1 MSWIDRLEQRVGL
14 RPPPEPLTPEVK
26 TEVAELSST
35 ATSIA
40 QQMVTMF
47 PDAPDSLRQAAEAVL
62 DGHNELMAL
71 LEREDREAREQQ
83 MRERS
88 TDVPHD

>member
-1 MSWIDRLEQRVGL
+1 MDIDEFERYLA
-14 RPPPEPLTPEVK
+14 EPT
-26 TEVAELSST
+26 
-35 ATSIA
+35 
-40 QQMVTMF
+40 

>member
-1 MSWIDRLEQRVGL
+1 
-14 RPPPEPLTPEVK
+14 
-26 TEVAELSST
+26 
-35 ATSIA
+35 
-40 QQMVTMF
+40 MF

>member
-1 MSWIDRLEQRVGL
+1 MTDWIDRLEERVGV
-14 RPPPEPLTPEVK
+14 RPKVSPQQKAEV
-26 TEVAELSST
+26 TELSAT
-35 ATSIA
+35 AVSIA